1 VSPKAKDGRRFGDER
16 GFSLIQF
23 IIVVG
28 IKRKGGGTATLAVTV
43 NQPGTIDKA
52 VNSNLTATTA
62 SSETVTSSGGANISY
77 TVKSANN
84 STGKFPIQFTYSNCS
99 PVTVYVTVV
108 K

>member
-1 VSPKAKDGRRFGDER
+1 LAEATPEDPPCSLAASPVEIT
-16 GFSLIQF
+16 SL
-23 IIVVG
+23 
-28 IKRKGGGTATLAVTV
+28 KRKGADTAALAVTV
-43 NQPGTIDKA
+43 NQPGTIDKT

-62 SSETVTSSGGANISY
+62 SAETVTASSGATISY